1 MRALTATLL
10 IGVAASA
17 CGEDDPPPPPRRT
30 AAAVAAAA
38 APSGR
43 DTTTAT
49 GSLTTYAKI
58 ESRPDLAKGE
68 AETLRHKF
76 VPGDFEADSSGS
88 NKRDPFRSFVVVQ
101 VSINTDER
109 SDEPI
114 SRTEKCSNK
123 KVAAPDTSIQQLRLI
138 GVIARGTMRVA
149 TFADAA
155 DYGWVVRLGDCIGS
169 EHARVT
175 KIGEAFVSVEN
186 PVIATAADPNPRAT
200 GKDYRLRDVELIDQ
214 MTTSVDDD
222 DDAPRIRRRPRDIAP
237 PASQP
242 EPPPSL
248 SPGGAQ

>member
-1 MRALTATLL
+1 MRALTWTLL
-10 IGVAASA
+10 AGVAASA
-17 CGEDDPPPPPRRT
+17 CGGDEEAPPPPRRT
-30 AAAVAAAA
+30 TAAAA
-38 APSGR
+38 AATPGGR
-43 DTTTAT
+43 GAAAAA
-49 GSLTTYAKI
+49 GALTTYAKI
-58 ESRPDLAKGE
+58 ESRPDLADGE
-68 AETLRHKF
+68 AQTLRHKF
-76 VPGDFEADSSGS
+76 SPGDFEADNSGT

-109 SDEPI
+109 TDEPI

-222 DDAPRIRRRPRDIAP
+222 EDAPRIRRRPRDIAP
-237 PASQP
+237 PSPP
-242 EPPPSL
+242 EPPPAL
-248 SPGGAQ
+248 TPGGAQ